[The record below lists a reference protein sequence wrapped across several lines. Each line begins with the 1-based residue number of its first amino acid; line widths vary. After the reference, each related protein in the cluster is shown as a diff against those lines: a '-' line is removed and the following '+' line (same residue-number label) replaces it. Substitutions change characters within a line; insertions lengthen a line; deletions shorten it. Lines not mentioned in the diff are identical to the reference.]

1 MAVGSRIK
9 GITIEIDGD
18 TTKLTKAIK
27 QSEDQIR
34 QSTSGLKDINNLLK
48 IDPGNT
54 ELLSQKYKLLQTDI
68 DGCKTKLTTLKEAQQ
83 QMVREGKVGTDEY
96 DKLQREI
103 VETEQKIKSLT
114 KEMRNFGSVSAQQI
128 AAAGEKVKKVGD
140 GMQNVGQK
148 LMPVTAALTAAG
160 TVSVQKFAEVDK
172 TMTLTNQ
179 TMGNTK
185 EQADLLNRAMKDAA
199 MNSTFGMNDAAQAS
213 LNFARAGLTAEEA
226 AAALAPSMN
235 LAAGEGGNLDT
246 VSAGLVAT
254 INGFGDSFNNTS
266 HYADVF
272 AIACNKSALDVDGLS
287 EAMSIAAPVFKTAG
301 YSVDDAALYMGVM
314 ANNGIEA
321 SEAAN
326 GLKTGLARLVAP
338 AKQGKEAMIDLGLM
352 TEDAISGKFV
362 SAFTNADG
370 SMKSSIEVQSILHD
384 KFKDLSES
392 EQIAAASA
400 IFGKNQMSKW
410 LALINTAPEDV
421 QALSNEISNCEG
433 TTRSMAEAMMS
444 GFGGSLEKLKS
455 SIDVA
460 SESLGEALAP
470 TISKVA
476 DGIQK
481 AVNWFNSLDSEQ
493 QTAIAN
499 ALLLVA
505 ALGPVLIVGGKIVS
519 GLGTIMT
526 LAPKV
531 VGGFNAITGAVGNI
545 VPSMSSALP
554 AITSFMEADIGGA
567 LAAGGAT
574 AVGTAAAAVGASI
587 VAAFG
592 GAEFGKMIGTYMFP
606 DDAELYA
613 HYAGIS
619 GTVELVKDTV
629 VTFAERTQ
637 EHVQTAWGNVQ
648 EAGAVMAE
656 RTGEHLDNIKQSAGD
671 TFNNVIEAGNTLK
684 DRTSEHFETMKTNV
698 GTSLDNV
705 KEAAGTFVDRTN
717 EHFENFKTKTG
728 EVFTNVQEA
737 AGTLRDRTS
746 EHFETMKT
754 NVGNAMSNL
763 QSNVNDFKD
772 KATSNFD
779 SVKQKVSD
787 LGSAAQEKFS
797 SMQSHVSSAIDKVKS
812 VLDSLKQKFDDIKSH
827 ISSTIDW
834 LKGCFNFDW
843 RLPDIKLP
851 HFSVSGSFSLDPP
864 STPHFSVDWYA
875 KAMEKGMI
883 LNSPTIFGA
892 MGGRLLGAGEAGP
905 EAVVGTSSLQS
916 MITNAVAAGGYGG
929 DIVIPI
935 YLGNTRLQTMVVEAQ
950 KISDYRSGGR

>member
-114 KEMRNFGSVSAQQI
+114 KEMRNFGSVSAQQV
-128 AAAGEKVKKVGD
+128 AAAGEKVKKFGD

-148 LMPVTAALTAAG
+148 LKPVTAALTAAG
-160 TVSVQKFAEVDK
+160 TVSVKKFAEVDK

-254 INGFGDSFNNTS
+254 INGFGDSFQNTS

-370 SMKSSIEVQSILHD
+370 SMKSSIEIQSILHD

-421 QALSNEISNCEG
+421 QALSTEIKGCAG
-433 TTRSMAEAMMS
+433 TTDEMAEAMMS

-481 AVNWFNSLDSEQ
+481 AVDWFNSLDSEE

-574 AVGTAAAAVGASI
+574 AVGTAAAAVGSSI
-587 VAAFG
+587 VAFFG
-592 GAEFGKMIGTYMFP
+592 GAEFGKMIGTAIFP

-619 GTVELVKDTV
+619 GTLELVKDTA

-684 DRTSEHFETMKTNV
+684 ERTSEHFETMKTNV

-746 EHFETMKT
+746 EHFENMKT

-797 SMQSHVSSAIDKVKS
+797 SMQSHVSDAIDKVKS
-812 VLDSLKQKFDDIKSH
+812 VLDSLKQKFDDTKSH

-864 STPHFSVDWYA
+864 STPHFSVDWYS

-905 EAVVGTSSLQS
+905 EAVVGTASLQN

>member
-213 LNFARAGLTAEEA
+213 LNFARAGLSAEQA
-226 AAALAPSMN
+226 AAAIAPAMN

-254 INGFGDSFNNTS
+254 INGFGDSFQNTS

-338 AKQGKEAMIDLGLM
+338 AKQGKETMMDLGLY
-352 TEDAISGKFV
+352 TEDASGKMV
-362 SAFTNADG
+362 SAFTNVDG
-370 SMKSSIEVQSILHD
+370 SMKSSIEIQSILHD

-421 QALSNEISNCEG
+421 QALSAEIQGCAG
-433 TTRSMAEAMMS
+433 TTDEMAKAMMS

-460 SESLGEALAP
+460 AESLGEALAP

-476 DGIQK
+476 DAIQK
-481 AVNWFNSLDSEQ
+481 AVNWFNSLDSEE
-493 QTAIAN
+493 QTAVAN

-574 AVGTAAAAVGASI
+574 AVGTAAAAVGGSI
-587 VAAFG
+587 VAFFG

-619 GTVELVKDTV
+619 GTLELVKDTA

-698 GTSLDNV
+698 GNSLTNIQ
-705 KEAAGTFVDRTN
+705 EAAGTFSERTG
-717 EHFENFKTKTG
+717 EHFDSFRMKTG
-728 EVFTNVQEA
+728 EVFNNVQEA
-737 AGTLRDRTS
+737 GATLRDRTS
-746 EHFETMKT
+746 EHFETMRT
-754 NVGNAMSNL
+754 NVGNAMTNL
-763 QSNVNDFKD
+763 QQ
-772 KATSNFD
+772 ATSNFKD
-779 SVKQKVSD
+779 RATEHFNSARDRVKDFGDTARQKFQD
-787 LGSAAQEKFS
+787 
-797 SMQSHVSSAIDKVKS
+797 MQSHIQSAIDRARS
-812 VLDSLKQKFDDIKSH
+812 VLDSLKQKFDDVKSH
-827 ISSTIDW
+827 ISGTIDW

-905 EAVVGTSSLQS
+905 EAVVGTASLQN

>member
-1 MAVGSRIK
+1 MAVGGRIK

-18 TTKLTKAIK
+18 TTKLTNAIK
-27 QSEDQIR
+27 QSEQQIR
-34 QSTSGLKDINNLLK
+34 QSTSGLKDVNNLLK
-48 IDPGNT
+48 MDPGNT

-114 KEMRNFGSVSAQQI
+114 KEMRNFGSVSAQQV
-128 AAAGEKVKKVGD
+128 ALAGEKVKSFGD

-213 LNFARAGLTAEEA
+213 LNFARAGLSAEQA
-226 AAALAPSMN
+226 AAAMAPAMN

-254 INGFGDSFNNTS
+254 INGFGDSFQNTS

-370 SMKSSIEVQSILHD
+370 SMKSSIEIQSILHD

-421 QALSNEISNCEG
+421 QALSAEIQGCAG
-433 TTRSMAEAMMS
+433 TTDEMAKAMMS

-455 SIDVA
+455 SVDVA
-460 SESLGEALAP
+460 AESLGEALAP

-476 DGIQK
+476 DAIQK
-481 AVNWFNSLDSEQ
+481 AVDWFNSLDSEE
-493 QTAIAN
+493 QTAVAN

-574 AVGTAAAAVGASI
+574 AVGTAAAAVGGSI
-587 VAAFG
+587 VAFFG

-619 GTVELVKDTV
+619 GTLELVKDTA

-746 EHFETMKT
+746 EHFENMKT

-905 EAVVGTSSLQS
+905 EAVVGTASLQN

-935 YLGNTRLQTMVVEAQ
+935 YLGNTRFQTTVVEAQ
-950 KISDYRSGGR
+950 KISDYRSGGH

>member
-1 MAVGSRIK
+1 MAVGGRIK

-18 TTKLTKAIK
+18 TTKLTNAIK
-27 QSEDQIR
+27 KSEQQIR
-34 QSTSGLKDINNLLK
+34 QSTSGLKDVNNLLK

-54 ELLSQKYKLLQTDI
+54 ELLTQKYKMLQTEI
-68 DGCKTKLTTLKEAQQ
+68 EGCRSKLSTLKEAQA
-83 QMVREGKVGTDEY
+83 QMVREGKVGTEEY
-96 DKLQREI
+96 DALQREI
-103 VETEQKIKSLT
+103 VETEQKLKGLT
-114 KEMRNFGSVSAQQI
+114 QEMRNFGSVSAQKI
-128 AAAGEKVKKVGD
+128 ALAGEKVKSVGD
-140 GMQNVGQK
+140 SMTNMGQK

-199 MNSTFGMNDAAQAS
+199 MNSTFGMSEAATAT
-213 LNFARAGLTAEEA
+213 LNFARAGLSAEEA
-226 AAALAPSMN
+226 AAALAPAMN

-254 INGFGDSFNNTS
+254 INGFRDSFDKTS

-287 EAMSIAAPVFKTAG
+287 DAMGIAAPVFKTAG
-301 YSVDDAALYMGVM
+301 YSVDDAALYMGIM

-338 AKQGKEAMIDLGLM
+338 AKQGKEMMMDLGLY
-352 TEDAISGKFV
+352 TEDASGKMV
-362 SAFTNADG
+362 SAFTNVDG
-370 SMKSSIEVQSILHD
+370 SMKSSIEIQQILHD

-421 QALSNEISNCEG
+421 KALSDEIAKCGG
-433 TTRSMAEAMMS
+433 TTDEMAKAMMS

-460 SESLGEALAP
+460 AESLGEALAP

-476 DGIQK
+476 DALQK
-481 AVNWFNSLDSEQ
+481 AVDWFNSLDPEM
-493 QTAIAN
+493 QTCIAN
-499 ALLLVA
+499 TLLAVA
-505 ALGPVLIVGGKIVS
+505 ALGPVLIIGGKIIS
-519 GLGTIMT
+519 GIGTIMT
-526 LAPKV
+526 LVPKL
-531 VGGFNAITGAVGNI
+531 VGGINSIGGAISNI
-545 VPSMSSALP
+545 VPAMSNALP
-554 AITSFMEADIGGA
+554 AVTQFMEADLGGA
-567 LAAGGAT
+567 LAAGGTSAI
-574 AVGTAAAAVGASI
+574 ATAAAAVGGSI
-587 VAAFG
+587 VAFFG
-592 GAEFGKMIGTYMFP
+592 GAEFGKMLGTYMFP

-619 GTVELVKDTV
+619 GTLELVKDTA

-637 EHVQTAWGNVQ
+637 EHVQTAWGNVT
-648 EAGAVMAE
+648 EAGALMAE
-656 RTGEHLDNIKQSAGD
+656 RTGEHLDNIKQGAEN

-684 DRTSEHFETMKTNV
+684 ERTSEHFETTKTNV
-698 GTSLDNV
+698 GNSLTNIQ
-705 KEAAGTFVDRTN
+705 EAAGTFTERTG
-717 EHFENFKTKTG
+717 EHFDNFRMKTG
-728 EVFTNVQEA
+728 AVFNNVQEA
-737 AGTLRDRTS
+737 GATLRDRTS
-746 EHFETMKT
+746 EHFETMRT

-763 QSNVNDFKD
+763 QQ
-772 KATSNFD
+772 ATSNFKD
-779 SVKQKVSD
+779 RATEHFNSARDRVKDFGDTARQKFQD
-787 LGSAAQEKFS
+787 
-797 SMQSHVSSAIDKVKS
+797 MQSNIQSAIDRARS
-812 VLDSLKQKFDDIKSH
+812 VLDSLKQKFDDVKSH

-834 LKGCFNFDW
+834 LKGCFNFSW
-843 RLPDIKLP
+843 KLPDLKLP
-851 HFSVSGSFSLDPP
+851 HISISGSFSIDPP
-864 STPHFSVDWYA
+864 SAPHFSIDWYA

-892 MGGRLLGAGEAGP
+892 MGGKFLGAGEAGS
-905 EAVVGTSSLQS
+905 EAIVGTSSLQN
-916 MITNAVAAGGYGG
+916 MITSAVAAGGYGG
-929 DIVIPI
+929 DIVIPVYI
-935 YLGNTRLQTMVVEAQ
+935 GNTRLETMVVKAQ
-950 KISDYRSGGR
+950 QINDYRSGGR

>member
-1 MAVGSRIK
+1 MAVGRNIK
-9 GITIEIDGD
+9 GITIEIDGN
-18 TTKLTKAIK
+18 TTKLNKALK
-27 QSEDQIR
+27 DTENQIR
-34 QSTSGLKDINNLLK
+34 NSANHLKDIDKLLK
-48 IDPGNT
+48 MDPGNT
-54 ELLSQKYKLLQTDI
+54 ELLTQKYKNLQTEISGAKD
-68 DGCKTKLTTLKEAQQ
+68 KLKTLKEAQE
-83 QMVREGKVGTDEY
+83 QMVREGKVGTEEY
-96 DKLQREI
+96 DALQREI
-103 VETEQKIKSLT
+103 VETERKIKSLT

-128 AAAGEKVKKVGD
+128 AVAGEKVKKVG
-140 GMQNVGQK
+140 GEIEGVGRA
-148 LMPVTAALTAAG
+148 LMPVSAAVTAAG
-160 TVSVQKFAEVDK
+160 TVAVSKFAEVDK
-172 TMTLTNQ
+172 TMTLTNK
-179 TMGNTK
+179 TMGNT
-185 EQADLLNRAMKDAA
+185 EAQAKLLDKAMQEAA

-213 LNFARAGLTAEEA
+213 LNFARAGLSAEEA
-226 AAALAPSMN
+226 AAAMAPAMN

-246 VSAGLVAT
+246 VSAGLVGT
-254 INGFGDSFNNTS
+254 INGFGDTFNNAS
-266 HYADVF
+266 RYADVF
-272 AIACNKSALDVDGLS
+272 AAACNNSALDVDSLS
-287 EAMSIAAPVFKTAG
+287 DAMGIAAPVFKTAG
-301 YSVDDAALYMGVM
+301 YTVNDAALYMGIL
-314 ANNGIEA
+314 ADNNIEA

-326 GLKTGLARLVAP
+326 ALKTGIARLIAP
-338 AKQGKEAMIDLGLM
+338 ADQGAKMMDKLG
-352 TEDAISGKFV
+352 ISV
-362 SAFTNADG
+362 TNADG
-370 SMKSSIEVQSILHD
+370 SMKDTITIQKELHD
-384 KFKDLSES
+384 AFAGLSES

-410 LALINTAPEDV
+410 LALINAAPEDV
-421 QALSNEISNCEG
+421 QKLSNEISNCAG
-433 TTRSMAEAMMS
+433 TTDEMAKSMMS

-460 SESLGEALAP
+460 AYEFGKALAP

-476 DGIQK
+476 DAIQR
-481 AVNWFNSLDSEQ
+481 AVDLFNSLDDEQ
-493 QTAIAN
+493 KTAIAN
-499 ALLLVA
+499 AALVVA
-505 ALGPVLIVGGKIVS
+505 AAGPVLIVTGKFVTA
-519 GLGTIMT
+519 LGTIMT

-531 VGGFNAITGAVGNI
+531 VGGFKTIGTGISTITSG
-545 VPSMSSALP
+545 MSTALP
-554 AITSFMEADIGGA
+554 AITSFMEADLGGA
-567 LAAGGAT
+567 LAAGGAG
-574 AVGTAAAAVGASI
+574 AIGTAAAAVGGSI
-587 VAAFG
+587 VAFFG
-592 GAEFGKMIGTYMFP
+592 GAEFGKMLGTYMFP

-728 EVFTNVQEA
+728 ETFTNVQEA

-746 EHFETMKT
+746 EHFENMKT

-763 QSNVNDFKD
+763 QTNVNDFKD

-827 ISSTIDW
+827 ISSAIDW

-843 RLPDIKLP
+843 KLPDIKLP

-905 EAVVGTSSLQS
+905 EAVVGTQSLQN
-916 MITNAVAAGGYGG
+916 MITNAVVAAGLGG
-929 DIVIPI
+929 DTVIPVYI
-935 YLGNTRLQTMVVEAQ
+935 GSERIETIVVTAAQ
-950 KISDYRSGGR
+950 KNNYRSGGR

>member
-27 QSEDQIR
+27 QSEEQIR

-114 KEMRNFGSVSAQQI
+114 KEMRNFGSVSAQQV
-128 AAAGEKVKKVGD
+128 ALAGEKVKSFGD

-226 AAALAPSMN
+226 AAALAPAMN

-246 VSAGLVAT
+246 VSAGLVGT
-254 INGFGDSFNNTS
+254 INGFGDSFNNTT

-272 AIACNKSALDVDGLS
+272 AAACNNSALDVEGLS
-287 EAMSIAAPVFKTAG
+287 NAMGVAAPVFKTAG
-301 YSVDDAALYMGVM
+301 YTVEDAALYIGVM
-314 ANNGIEA
+314 ADKNIEA
-321 SEAAN
+321 TEAAN

-370 SMKSSIEVQSILHD
+370 SMKSSIEIQSILHD

-392 EQIAAASA
+392 EQMAAASA

-421 QALSNEISNCEG
+421 QALSNEIKGCAG
-433 TTRSMAEAMMS
+433 TTDEMAEAMMS
-444 GFGGSLEKLKS
+444 GFGGSLERLKS

-476 DGIQK
+476 DAIQK
-481 AVNWFNSLDSEQ
+481 AVNWFNSLDSEE
-493 QTAIAN
+493 QTAVAN

-545 VPSMSSALP
+545 IPSMSSALP

-574 AVGTAAAAVGASI
+574 AVGTAAAAVGGSI

-684 DRTSEHFETMKTNV
+684 ERTSEHFETMKTNV

-746 EHFETMKT
+746 EHFENMKT